1 MVGLGLMMDSTHI
14 AFTLL
19 DEMVTVLFPEGAVR

>member
-1 MVGLGLMMDSTHI
+1 MRLTGYSTHI

-19 DEMVTVLFPEGAVR
+19 DEMVQVLFPEVGAK